1 MQEATVTTGKPVTA
15 ISLTAARLS
24 IAAAA
29 AALVFLAA
37 LHVLSPEIDP
47 SWRMVSEYALENDGW
62 VLALMFLTWAL
73 SCVALFI
80 AIKSHTRT
88 VGGKIG
94 LAFLLAAALGMS
106 MAAIFDVNHNLHG
119 LAAMIGMPSLPIAAM
134 LISVSL
140 VRNQAWSSAR
150 RLLLWTANLTWISLV
165 LMFAT
170 VFIGLSLSGGQFGP
184 GVPAGWPNRLLVV
197 AYCAWL
203 IAVAWRADRLRGQ
216 QP

>member
-1 MQEATVTTGKPVTA
+1 MTRVTLTTAKPVTA
-15 ISLTAARLS
+15 ISLTTARLS

-37 LHVLSPEIDP
+37 LHVLSPELDP
-47 SWRMVSEYALENDGW
+47 SWRMVSEYAMGNYGW

-73 SCVALFI
+73 SCVALFV
-80 AIKSHTRT
+80 AIRSHIRS

-106 MAAIFDVNHNLHG
+106 MAAIFDVNHDLHG

-140 VRNQAWSSAR
+140 VRNPAWSAAR
-150 RLLLWTANLTWISLV
+150 RTLLWTANLTWISLV

-170 VFIGLSLSGGQFGP
+170 VFIGLSLSGGEFGP
-184 GVPAGWPNRLLVV
+184 GVPAGWPNRLLVL

-203 IAVAWRADRLRGQ
+203 IAVAWLADRLAGQ
-216 QP
+216 EP